1 MNTIIDNKSNDT
13 VQDIFIKTFNN
24 DNNILTFDLYLWSLS
39 TIWSRFIS
47 ININNKLIRA
57 MVPLIDLLNHDPSS
71 TTSHILTSTNDFVIV
86 SDNDTTIGEVY
97 LNYGLIS
104 NSRLLQLYGF
114 TLSNNQYESVDI
126 FINMDSITITK
137 EVQKVFNTIN
147 INIKEPMKL
156 TKESLNPKLI
166 AVLRLQYCP
175 TNILKNEM
183 KILKFMTIV
192 TKDIEVKVIETL
204 KTLLQ
209 SMLSLFK
216 TSINEDEIL
225 LNERSVIQN
234 NRVYH
239 AVNLRLSEKKILKE
253 NLLLLEAHEA
263 QVLLN
268 LKSSFSD
275 SFSSTLILGCS
286 SLAGLYQPIGEENSS
301 KVIHRALEVG
311 FTSFDTAPHYALGL
325 GEQRLGRGL
334 QNTTSIKVYTKAG
347 RLILDENDI
356 DSTMRIEH
364 DNVPGSPNCI
374 FPESPL
380 NRIPVRN
387 YTYQGIMKSY
397 EDSLKRLNL
406 NQGIFGLR
414 IHDCEDEVSLHEV
427 LNGGL
432 AALIELKNKKMIS
445 EVSFGLNSAKVAL
458 LLLKE
463 AKSQNLKVDS
473 VMIAGSYNLL
483 DHDIDCIKLF
493 YFCQKEKIEIH
504 NAGIY
509 CSGILAGSPYY
520 KYDIAPSDKLES
532 LRQWTTLCD
541 EYNFSVKEVA
551 LAFSLMPDVVSKV
564 AVGVKS
570 CEEVEELVQNY
581 QRIKIIGA
589 SDIFKEAKKRRLLAS
604 HVII

>member
-1 MNTIIDNKSNDT
+1 MA
-13 VQDIFIKTFNN
+13 
-24 DNNILTFDLYLWSLS
+24 L
-39 TIWSRFIS
+39 
-47 ININNKLIRA
+47 
-57 MVPLIDLLNHDPSS
+57 
-71 TTSHILTSTNDFVIV
+71 
-86 SDNDTTIGEVY
+86 
-97 LNYGLIS
+97 
-104 NSRLLQLYGF
+104 
-114 TLSNNQYESVDI
+114 
-126 FINMDSITITK
+126 
-137 EVQKVFNTIN
+137 
-147 INIKEPMKL
+147 
-156 TKESLNPKLI
+156 
-166 AVLRLQYCP
+166 LRLQYCP
-175 TNILKNEM
+175 SNILKNEM
-183 KILKFMTIV
+183 KILKFITIV
-192 TKDIEVKVIETL
+192 TKDVEVKVIEKL
-204 KTLLQ
+204 KITLQ
-209 SMLSLFK
+209 SMLLVFK
-216 TSINEDEIL
+216 TSIKEDEIL
-225 LNERSVIQN
+225 LNEKSVIQN

-253 NLLLLEAHEA
+253 NLSLLEDHEA

-275 SFSSTLILGCS
+275 SLSSTLILGCS
-286 SLAGLYQPIGEENSS
+286 SLAGLYQPIGEENSLS
-301 KVIHRALEVG
+301 VIQSAIELG

-325 GEQRLGRGL
+325 GEERLGRGL
-334 QNTTSIKVYTKAG
+334 RGQNTSSSKVYTKAG
-347 RLILDENDI
+347 RLILDQNDV

-380 NRIPVRN
+380 NRVPVRN

-397 EDSLKRLNL
+397 EDSLKRLGL

-432 AALIELKNKKMIS
+432 AALIELKNNKMII
-445 EVSFGLNSAKVAL
+445 EVSFGLNSPQVAL

-473 VMIAGSYNLL
+473 IMIAGSYNLL
-483 DHDIDCIKLF
+483 DHDIDSIKLF
-493 YFCQKEKIEIH
+493 YFCQVEKIEIH

-509 CSGILAGSPYY
+509 CSGILAGSHYY

-532 LRQWTTLCD
+532 LRQWKTLCD

-551 LAFSLMPDVVSKV
+551 LAFSLMPAVVSKV

-570 CEEVEELVQNY
+570 REEVEELVQNY
-581 QRIKIIGA
+581 QRLEIIAA
-589 SDIFKEAKKRRLLAS
+589 SNIFKEAKKRRLLAS